1 MGGGHEE
8 GKEPDQLCGSNEGA
22 ETDMVW
28 DPAEFKFQDQSRP
41 SWNY

>member
-1 MGGGHEE
+1 MKRVRSLTNCVEVMKG
-8 GKEPDQLCGSNEGA
+8 QRT